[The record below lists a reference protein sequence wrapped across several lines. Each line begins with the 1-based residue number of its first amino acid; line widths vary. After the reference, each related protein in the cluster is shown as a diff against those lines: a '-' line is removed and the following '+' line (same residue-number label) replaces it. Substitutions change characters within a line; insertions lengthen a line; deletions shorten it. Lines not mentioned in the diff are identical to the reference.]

1 MKTNFEPSKN
11 RWRVSYQ
18 VKAKQ
23 HRKFFH
29 TREEAEQF
37 AADRREDVKEYGV
50 SFVTLTPLQRAQIQI
65 ELERLK
71 RNGWTLPAAVD
82 FVLEHGKAPPALP
95 LKSIA
100 EQCLRAKE
108 AKGCRPRSLRK
119 LRTTIDRFLVGRR
132 DRPACEITSAE
143 ILEFLT
149 RNGWRPATAKSF
161 LIDVRTLFAFGVR
174 NKLCR
179 ENPALFVEL
188 PRMEDKPP
196 GILTPAQSATLIH
209 QCHAAEPTLLATLAL
224 CLFAGVRPEEAR
236 RLAWEDVVPDFVEI
250 KAHKAKTR
258 RRRLVTITPQL
269 RAWLDLARNV
279 ESELPVANFAN
290 KFNRVRRLSGLF
302 KDWPH
307 DAMRHSF
314 ASYHL
319 AKHRNENTT
328 AHEMGHS
335 PQMLYQHYREL
346 VRPAEAEA
354 FFAIMPGDVAAVTV
368 QERPAK
374 IMPRLH
380 RVTAAILGEVFQHGA
395 RSLTK
400 QEAVALL
407 CDKHSFV
414 PSTAY
419 LALKTDSAFAGHLR
433 EHRGKLTWTPFPQAE
448 AAEPP
453 LPPLPDMA
461 EPAQTA
467 AQDVA
472 GGHPKT
478 SAGVC
483 QRPRLAKVWP
493 YGKI

>member
-1 MKTNFEPSKN
+1 MKTTFEQSKN

-18 VKAKQ
+18 VNARQ
-23 HRKFFH
+23 RRKFFR
-29 TREEAEQF
+29 TKEDADTF
-37 AADRREDVKEYGV
+37 AADRREDVKQFGV
-50 SFVTLTPLQRAQIQI
+50 PWATITPNQRAEIQI
-65 ELERLK
+65 EVERLK
-71 RNGWTLPAAVD
+71 RNGWTLRAAVD
-82 FVLEHGKAPPALP
+82 FTLEHGKAPPALP

-143 ILEFLT
+143 IHEFLT

-161 LIDVRTLFAFGVR
+161 LIDLRTLFSFGVR

-179 ENPALFVEL
+179 DNPALFVEL
-188 PRMEDKPP
+188 PRLEDKPP
-196 GILTPAQSATLIH
+196 GILTPAQSGALI
-209 QCHAAEPTLLATLAL
+209 QRCRVAETTLLATLAL
-224 CLFAGVRPEEAR
+224 CLFAGVRPEEAH
-236 RLAWEDVVPDFVEI
+236 RLAWEDVGPDFVEI

-269 RAWLDLARNV
+269 RAWLDLARAV
-279 ESELPVANFAN
+279 KSELPAANHAA
-290 KFNRVRRLSGLF
+290 KFNRVRRLAGLF

-314 ASYHL
+314 ASYHM

-328 AHEMGHS
+328 AQEMGNS
-335 PQMLYQHYREL
+335 PTMIYHHYREL
-346 VRPAEAEA
+346 VRPADAEA
-354 FFAIMPGDVAAVTV
+354 FFNIMPGDAAAATV

-374 IMPRLH
+374 PMPRQR
-380 RVTAAILGEVFQHGA
+380 RVTAAILGEMFQHGA

-400 QEAVALL
+400 QDAVALL
-407 CDKHSFV
+407 CDEHGFA

-419 LALKTDSAFAGHLR
+419 LVLKMDGAFAAHLR
-433 EHRGKLTWTPFPQAE
+433 EHRGKLSWTAFPQAE

-453 LPPLPDMA
+453 LPDLPDVA
-461 EPAQTA
+461 AIKQT
-467 AQDVA
+467 VA
-472 GGHPKT
+472 
-478 SAGVC
+478 
-483 QRPRLAKVWP
+483 
-493 YGKI
+493 